1 MSENASRGLK
11 VALGIAVALIIA
23 VGAYAF
29 TLHKDS
35 KEMEMSLTEQRE
47 QLIND
52 LNGSKQ
58 DLEVAINEK
67 GALTGELQAE
77 KVKVEGLIA
86 ELEKA
91 ELTVKNLN
99 GYVNKYNSL
108 KRQMNELMKENDKL
122 KVENKYLATSLDS
135 TNMELKNNKM
145 FSDSLSMQNTA
156 LANVV
161 ESAAVLNTA
170 KLKAE
175 GVIVRSSGKIIET
188 DNASRVDKLKV
199 CFTVTKNSLVAP
211 GDKAFFVQILDPKNN
226 VLGANE
232 AVIFEDQ
239 TVYYSTISTFNYEA
253 KDLDVCEYIAK
264 PNSKQDFAEG
274 IYKVN
279 VFDRNRIVSS
289 TSFTLD

>member
-11 VALGIAVALIIA
+11 VALGIAIALIIA

-29 TLHKDS
+29 TLHQDG
-35 KEMEMSLTEQRE
+35 KEMEMNLTEQKD
-47 QLIND
+47 QLLND

-58 DLEVAINEK
+58 DLEVAISEK
-67 GALTGELQAE
+67 GALTGELEAE
-77 KVKVEGLIA
+77 KMKIE
-86 ELEKA
+86 ELMREIETKD
-91 ELTVKNLN
+91 LNIKNLN
-99 GYVNKYNSL
+99 GYVSKYNSL
-108 KRQMNELMKENDKL
+108 KKQMNALMEENDKL

-135 TNMELKNNKM
+135 TSTELKNNKM

-211 GDKAFFVQILDPKNN
+211 GDKAFFVQILDPKGT

-232 AVIFEDQ
+232 AVIFEEQ

-253 KDLDVCEYIAK
+253 KDLDVCEYVSNNNK
-264 PNSKQDFAEG
+264 DFPEG
-274 IYKVN
+274 TYKVN
-279 VFDRNRIVSS
+279 VFDRNRVVST